1 MHTTFISAYDRSVPT
16 STPTSAKDAASQFD
30 FISDVSGK
38 QPSQHQHFTGKVRL
52 CDINEC

>member
-38 QPSQHQHFTGKVRL
+38 QPSQHQHFTGNVRL